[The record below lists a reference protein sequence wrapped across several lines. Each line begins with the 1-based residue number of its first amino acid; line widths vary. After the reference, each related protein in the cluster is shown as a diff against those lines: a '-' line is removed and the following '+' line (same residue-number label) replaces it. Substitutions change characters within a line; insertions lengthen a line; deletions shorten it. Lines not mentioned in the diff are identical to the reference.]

1 MFLTYIFLQSAQ
13 AFDWEAHSE
22 RSRSKRLE
30 FGVCAGISAECLFPS
45 LKVGGVYEYFGIS
58 LSVAPG
64 YYASTLSLRFYP
76 KIDSPVRPFA
86 YGGFA
91 GLITFGGGAILPSMG
106 VGADIHLGPLIVQP
120 SVGTGLSSGTAG
132 ALSLLLKI

>member
-1 MFLTYIFLQSAQ
+1 MLLTYIFMQSAH
-13 AFDWEAHSE
+13 AFDWESHSE

-45 LKVGGVYEYFGIS
+45 LKIGGVYEYFGIS
-58 LSVAPG
+58 LSVSPAH
-64 YYASTLSLRFYP
+64 YASTLSFRFYP
-76 KIDSPVRPFA
+76 KIDFPIRPYV

-91 GLITFGGGAILPSMG
+91 GLITFGGGGIIQSGG
-106 VGADIHLGPLIVQP
+106 VGADIHLGPIVLQP
-120 SVGTGLSSGTAG
+120 SIGTGFSGTAG